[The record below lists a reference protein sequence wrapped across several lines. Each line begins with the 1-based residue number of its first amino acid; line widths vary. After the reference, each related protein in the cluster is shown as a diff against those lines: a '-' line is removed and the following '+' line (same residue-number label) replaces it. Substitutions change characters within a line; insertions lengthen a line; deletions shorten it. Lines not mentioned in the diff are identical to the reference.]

1 MKLVGCLSE
10 KEFSLDE
17 LVVKVK
23 ELFATE
29 GMAGVVGLLLSLF
42 DEHLC
47 AGLVRDKAVGN
58 RNRAVRHRGMS
69 YTSGASDGFGQLSA
83 RFGLNGGGCV
93 VCIADGR

>member
-1 MKLVGCLSE
+1 MKLVGSLSE

-29 GMAGVVGLLLSLF
+29 GMAGVVGLML
-42 DEHLC
+42 
-47 AGLVRDKAVGN
+47 N

-69 YTSGASDGFGQLSA
+69 YTSGASDSFGQLSA
-83 RFGLNGGGCV
+83 RYGLNGGDCV
-93 VCIADGR
+93 VRIADGR